1 MNHNCPCG
9 AEPFEPCD
17 CFKEKNKMEE
27 IQIVAMIDRSA
38 GNETVGDMWT
48 ETKVF
53 PISASLNEIYEWASK
68 RLGINSRLP
77 VKIEEIKAN
86 IKLSVA
92 Q

>member
-1 MNHNCPCG
+1 
-9 AEPFEPCD
+9 
-17 CFKEKNKMEE
+17 MEE

-38 GNETVGDMWT
+38 GNESVGDMWT

-53 PISASLNEIYEWASK
+53 SITSSLEDVYKWASE

-77 VKIEEIKAN
+77 LKVEDIKAN
-86 IKLSVA
+86 IKLSVS